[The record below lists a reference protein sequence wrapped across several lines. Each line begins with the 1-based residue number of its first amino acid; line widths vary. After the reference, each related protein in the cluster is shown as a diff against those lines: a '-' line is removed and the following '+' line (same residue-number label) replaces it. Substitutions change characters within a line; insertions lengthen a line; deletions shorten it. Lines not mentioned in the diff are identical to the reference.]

1 MKRDGL
7 SNCLKYLSLRES
19 EGPVLSRVEGCVAI
33 RPGGSLRGEA
43 EAICEIPRFARNDPS
58 TRLRAGLAGQIAEP
72 ALSRAEGFHSQ

>member
-1 MKRDGL
+1 MPNKRDGL

-43 EAICEIPRFARNDPS
+43 EAICEIPRFARND
-58 TRLRAGLAGQIAEP
+58 LAGQITEP
-72 ALSRAEGFHSQ
+72 ALSRAEGFHPQ